1 MRKSDPAAVVR
12 IQRVDVVVDRI
23 EAHVAVPR
31 TPEERQRGERRPV
44 RLRVAVGGAE
54 EVVLVA
60 PQVSQL
66 SVVVDESTATL
77 MLPVVRDARSQ
88 PQRAAGDLHA
98 LGHAGVDA
106 AKIAVEIGHTAR
118 RGR

>member
-1 MRKSDPAAVVR
+1 M
-12 IQRVDVVVDRI
+12 VDRI
-23 EAHVAVPR
+23 EAHIAVPR
-31 TPEERQRGERRPV
+31 TPEERQRGERRPL

-77 MLPVVRDARSQ
+77 MPAVRHARSRQ
-88 PQRAAGDLHA
+88 QHTTGDLHPP
-98 LGHAGVDA
+98 GHAGVDA
-106 AKIAVEIGHTAR
+106 ANIVAEIIHTT
-118 RGR
+118 